1 MKKVIIIFFSLI
13 SLTGAILI
21 YFSFKY
27 KANSL
32 DEDILTINKAYFYNE
47 NTPLNVNFYSSSKE
61 SLLLDIKGLE
71 AYLNDKKDNRFKV
84 EIKEVN
90 LDNYATYN
98 NHIYYRYNVKIY
110 LNASNIFL
118 EEANLEV
125 ITVDKIIKFYIGNIY
140 YYASKGIKRLGG
152 VSELYGLSFNNPFS
166 STAGVIIRLNG
177 DLKIKKVS
185 IPNSFDLG
193 LKEINDY
200 KEDTNQISSYLNYQY
215 KNNYSDI
222 IDFKKDKYY
231 LMLLHY
237 DEDILYDAFPILIET
252 DSDKYLIDNFRF
264 IAINDLDLIA
274 KLVKVNKW
282 N

>member
-1 MKKVIIIFFSLI
+1 MKKAIIIFFSLI

-71 AYLNDKKDNRFKV
+71 AYLNDKNDNRFKV

-140 YYASKGIKRLGG
+140 YYTSKGIKRLGG